1 MIKKRK
7 LTHLQEKFKNNILQ
21 GMNQTDAYLA
31 AGYKCSRSTA
41 RRNAARLMTYA
52 DILVSI
58 EEGRRKA
65 AYKAEVSQQRILE
78 EEKCIAFFDPRNL
91 FDETGKLIPLYRLP
105 TEVSR
110 AIVGFGTIKQADGSL
125 KYKYR
130 FSDKGK
136 SLERISRHLGMYT
149 DKQSHKH
156 GLTSEVLRAILAGL
170 PKDFA
175 EGVRTELSRL
185 ISSQ

>member
-7 LTHLQEKFKNNILQ
+7 LTHFQENFKNNILK

-31 AGYKCSRSTA
+31 AGYKCSRSAA
-41 RRNAARLMTYA
+41 RRNASRLMANA
-52 DILVSI
+52 DILVAI
-58 EEGRRKA
+58 EESQNKA
-65 AYKAEVSQQRILE
+65 AFKAEVSQQRILE

-91 FDETGKLIPLYRLP
+91 VDRKGKLIPLYRLP

-110 AIVGFGTIKQADGSL
+110 AIVGFEAIKQADGSL
-125 KYKYR
+125 KFKYR

-136 SLERISRHLGMYT
+136 SLERLSRHLGMYR

-170 PKDFA
+170 PKEFA
-175 EGVRTELSRL
+175 DGVRTELSRL